1 MNITSY
7 ELPLTAYPLTP
18 PQEPLLRRFHLCI
31 MNRKI
36 FYNDQVF
43 RSPSLPGDPGDLPG
57 LQPPGGRL
65 GTYQAQLSQE
75 PTDRAEYYA
84 VRPRRSRE
92 AYKRQYDRSASAM
105 PEHCRLVEEVLAE
118 QPEGIVQRVH
128 VKGDSNATADN
139 AHVIVIIEKRAF
151 MRSSARCTTGGSAGA
166 GPEHSADGKRPE
178 VGHERNLKR
187 VRGQLPA

>member
-1 MNITSY
+1 
-7 ELPLTAYPLTP
+7 
-18 PQEPLLRRFHLCI
+18 

-57 LQPPGGRL
+57 LQPPGVRL

-92 AYKRQYDRSASAM
+92 AYKKQYDRSASAM
-105 PEHCRLVEEVLAE
+105 PEHYRLVEEVLAE
-118 QPEGIVQRVH
+118 QPEGIVQRVN
-128 VKGDSNATADN
+128 VKLSSPQIIYHFSIDFLELAVSCLGLGEGGCDCTAL
-139 AHVIVIIEKRAF
+139 AMH
-151 MRSSARCTTGGSAGA
+151 
-166 GPEHSADGKRPE
+166 
-178 VGHERNLKR
+178 
-187 VRGQLPA
+187 